1 MIFLIFPVLFLV
13 LFLIFPVLNTFYLSL
28 INKNTSSLTLNNYST
43 VLGDSLNRYFLYWT
57 IQQALITTLIC
68 IVIGLGGSYI
78 LATFNLPAKNLIRNV
93 LTVPFLL
100 PSIAVLMGF
109 LVIYPLKI
117 IFSYPGIIL
126 ANLFYNLPLMIRLT
140 EIGWSSIDPEFEV
153 VAKSLKMSKLSYF
166 FRVQLPHLFP
176 MLLTA
181 SLLTFI
187 YCFNSFAIVLVL
199 GGIQY
204 QTIEVRIYSLFFT
217 SFDYNQA
224 SALAIIQLVINIIVI
239 VSYVYFSS
247 KYESKLDTLDQ
258 KVETLIKSG
267 KKSVQNKIFSWII
280 LAIYSIIIGI
290 VCVLPLLGVFYKSL
304 IGKNGSFSLIAYEN
318 LFNSQIKKFIGLSA
332 QEMIFNSLFYAI
344 CVLVLSILLAL
355 LLNFGLNYKTTKTG
369 NPIIELKYLTN
380 VIVILPLVVSAITL
394 IYSIYSLYGRTVLFS
409 QVSFI
414 IIIAQVLLA
423 FPFANRIIATARA
436 NINEDMLHVG
446 RSLGMGRIQVFLRIE
461 LPILLPSILVA
472 GLFSFAIS
480 LGEFASTNFVARN
493 DSVTIPIGIYRL
505 ISTRHLP
512 EAAAFS
518 SILILITLLMFLL
531 IERLGKG
538 SFDYKL

>member
-1 MIFLIFPVLFLV
+1 M
-13 LFLIFPVLNTFYLSL
+13 
-28 INKNTSSLTLNNYST
+28 
-43 VLGDSLNRYFLYWT
+43 
-57 IQQALITTLIC
+57 
-68 IVIGLGGSYI
+68 
-78 LATFNLPAKNLIRNV
+78 
-93 LTVPFLL
+93 
-100 PSIAVLMGF
+100 
-109 LVIYPLKI
+109 
-117 IFSYPGIIL
+117 
-126 ANLFYNLPLMIRLT
+126 
-140 EIGWSSIDPEFEV
+140 
-153 VAKSLKMSKLSYF
+153 
-166 FRVQLPHLFP
+166 
-176 MLLTA
+176 
-181 SLLTFI
+181 
-187 YCFNSFAIVLVL
+187 
-199 GGIQY
+199 
-204 QTIEVRIYSLFFT
+204 
-217 SFDYNQA
+217 
-224 SALAIIQLVINIIVI
+224 
-239 VSYVYFSS
+239 
-247 KYESKLDTLDQ
+247 
-258 KVETLIKSG
+258 
-267 KKSVQNKIFSWII
+267 
-280 LAIYSIIIGI
+280 
-290 VCVLPLLGVFYKSL
+290 
-304 IGKNGSFSLIAYEN
+304 
-318 LFNSQIKKFIGLSA
+318 
-332 QEMIFNSLFYAI
+332 
-344 CVLVLSILLAL
+344 
-355 LLNFGLNYKTTKTG
+355 
-369 NPIIELKYLTN
+369 KYLTN